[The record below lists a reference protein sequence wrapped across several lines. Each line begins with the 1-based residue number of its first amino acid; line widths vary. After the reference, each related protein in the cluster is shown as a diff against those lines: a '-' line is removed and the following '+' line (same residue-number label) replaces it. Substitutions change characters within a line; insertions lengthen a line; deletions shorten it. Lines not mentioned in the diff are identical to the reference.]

1 MLLHNDDPMI
11 TFPENDLASANKHN
25 ANNAK
30 FEKRVS
36 GLDPKIYIKLSPLE
50 FQLKFSSQL
59 FFQTPSEHLSFI

>member
-1 MLLHNDDPMI
+1 MLLRNDDPMI

-36 GLDPKIYIKLSPLE
+36 GSSANIHKTISSRVPAEIFKPTVFPNPL
-50 FQLKFSSQL
+50 
-59 FFQTPSEHLSFI
+59 